1 MIQCF
6 VKKEYAPPF
15 GLAQPPRLFSVS
27 RTDEKASAH
36 PRVMHAHDDLVEVV
50 LVRGGE
56 SRYFVGGLPYQARR
70 GDLFVFN
77 SRVVHDEPSGP
88 DRPVATSSL
97 ALGGLQVPGL
107 RENAL
112 IPEDALPVCHLTE
125 PQTVRLERLYDVLY
139 DELTAG
145 NDDGAHHLLMAILTL
160 VQQFRAAAADGY
172 FTGVISGF
180 TSPILWFLVYLA
192 ATTVVVYNGVEK
204 GIEKISKILMPVLL
218 FLILGIAVF
227 SLTLQ
232 HTDGGVTRT
241 GLQGLLVYVVPD
253 FSGMTFSGFMT
264 VLMDAMGQLF
274 YSISVAMGIMI
285 TYGSYVKEETN
296 LVKAV
301 NQIEIFDTV
310 IAFLAGMMIV
320 PAVYTFMGTEG
331 MGAGPSLMFQALP
344 KVFDAMGD
352 VGGIVGTVFFLTV
365 AFAALTSSISIME
378 AIVSCAMDRLRITRK
393 KATLATAL
401 LALVM
406 GLVVC
411 LGYNGL
417 YFELPLPNGTV
428 AQVLD
433 VLDYVSNYLLM
444 PVVAIATCLLV
455 GWVVKPKTVVDEVMR
470 GGVRFGRKWLYVG
483 MVKVVTPVMLL
494 LLLLQSLGIFRA

>member
-88 DRPVATSSL
+88 DRPVTTSSL

-172 FTGVISGF
+172 AANDNVFAQRIKDYIDRHFAEEFSLQKMADALHV
-180 TSPILWFLVYLA
+180 SPYYLA
-192 ATTVVVYNGVEK
+192 HVCKESTGYSPLQYVLRRRIGEAQTLLITTD
-204 GIEKISKILMPVLL
+204 LP
-218 FLILGIAVF
+218 
-227 SLTLQ
+227 
-232 HTDGGVTRT
+232 VTRIAAQV
-241 GLQGLLVYVVPD
+241 GYDNPSHFNAQ
-253 FSGMTFSGFMT
+253 F
-264 VLMDAMGQLF
+264 A
-274 YSISVAMGIMI
+274 
-285 TYGSYVKEETN
+285 
-296 LVKAV
+296 KAV
-301 NQIEIFDTV
+301 
-310 IAFLAGMMIV
+310 GMA
-320 PAVYTFMGTEG
+320 PRTFRREY
-331 MGAGPSLMFQALP
+331 
-344 KVFDAMGD
+344 VFH
-352 VGGIVGTVFFLTV
+352 
-365 AFAALTSSISIME
+365 
-378 AIVSCAMDRLRITRK
+378 K
-393 KATLATAL
+393 
-401 LALVM
+401 
-406 GLVVC
+406 
-411 LGYNGL
+411 
-417 YFELPLPNGTV
+417 
-428 AQVLD
+428 
-433 VLDYVSNYLLM
+433 
-444 PVVAIATCLLV
+444 
-455 GWVVKPKTVVDEVMR
+455 
-470 GGVRFGRKWLYVG
+470 
-483 MVKVVTPVMLL
+483 
-494 LLLLQSLGIFRA
+494 

>member
-172 FTGVISGF
+172 AANDNVFAQRIKDYIDRHFAEEFSLQKMADALHV
-180 TSPILWFLVYLA
+180 SPYYLA
-192 ATTVVVYNGVEK
+192 HVCKESTGYSPLQYVLRRRIGEAQTLLITTD
-204 GIEKISKILMPVLL
+204 LP
-218 FLILGIAVF
+218 
-227 SLTLQ
+227 
-232 HTDGGVTRT
+232 VTRIAAQV
-241 GLQGLLVYVVPD
+241 GYDNPSHFNAQ
-253 FSGMTFSGFMT
+253 FS
-264 VLMDAMGQLF
+264 
-274 YSISVAMGIMI
+274 
-285 TYGSYVKEETN
+285 
-296 LVKAV
+296 KAV
-301 NQIEIFDTV
+301 
-310 IAFLAGMMIV
+310 GM
-320 PAVYTFMGTEG
+320 PPRTFRREY
-331 MGAGPSLMFQALP
+331 
-344 KVFDAMGD
+344 VFH
-352 VGGIVGTVFFLTV
+352 
-365 AFAALTSSISIME
+365 
-378 AIVSCAMDRLRITRK
+378 K
-393 KATLATAL
+393 
-401 LALVM
+401 
-406 GLVVC
+406 
-411 LGYNGL
+411 
-417 YFELPLPNGTV
+417 
-428 AQVLD
+428 
-433 VLDYVSNYLLM
+433 
-444 PVVAIATCLLV
+444 
-455 GWVVKPKTVVDEVMR
+455 
-470 GGVRFGRKWLYVG
+470 
-483 MVKVVTPVMLL
+483 
-494 LLLLQSLGIFRA
+494 

>member
-112 IPEDALPVCHLTE
+112 IPEDALPVCRLTE
-125 PQTVRLERLYDVLY
+125 PQTARLERLYDVLY

-172 FTGVISGF
+172 AANDNVFAQRIKDYIDRHFAEEFSLQKMADALHV
-180 TSPILWFLVYLA
+180 SPYYLA
-192 ATTVVVYNGVEK
+192 HVCKESTGYSPLQYVLRRRIGEAQTLLITTD
-204 GIEKISKILMPVLL
+204 LP
-218 FLILGIAVF
+218 
-227 SLTLQ
+227 
-232 HTDGGVTRT
+232 VTRIAAQV
-241 GLQGLLVYVVPD
+241 GYDNPSHFNAQ
-253 FSGMTFSGFMT
+253 F
-264 VLMDAMGQLF
+264 A
-274 YSISVAMGIMI
+274 
-285 TYGSYVKEETN
+285 
-296 LVKAV
+296 KAV
-301 NQIEIFDTV
+301 
-310 IAFLAGMMIV
+310 GMA
-320 PAVYTFMGTEG
+320 PRTFRREY
-331 MGAGPSLMFQALP
+331 
-344 KVFDAMGD
+344 VFH
-352 VGGIVGTVFFLTV
+352 
-365 AFAALTSSISIME
+365 
-378 AIVSCAMDRLRITRK
+378 K
-393 KATLATAL
+393 
-401 LALVM
+401 
-406 GLVVC
+406 
-411 LGYNGL
+411 
-417 YFELPLPNGTV
+417 
-428 AQVLD
+428 
-433 VLDYVSNYLLM
+433 
-444 PVVAIATCLLV
+444 
-455 GWVVKPKTVVDEVMR
+455 
-470 GGVRFGRKWLYVG
+470 
-483 MVKVVTPVMLL
+483 
-494 LLLLQSLGIFRA
+494 